1 MLQTDLNA
9 SVCSVKKIYIYI
21 YSRRTVV
28 LLRALGALVS
38 TPGDDPLSA
47 LSIQGRLSLF
57 FCLSICSPLIPSDC
71 LVGVPVNL
79 RPGLI
84 KRE

>member
-9 SVCSVKKIYIYI
+9 SVCSVKKYIYI

-38 TPGDDPLSA
+38 TPGDDPPFS
-47 LSIQGRLSLF
+47 SLDTGEAIVV